1 MCVSVWYTYT
11 FSMLL
16 YSTVYIVRCKECDK
30 ELRLGE
36 KCRPPHK
43 KRSKR
48 YRIYDVRR
56 WVRQHEKYVDIEIL
70 QFIGVPLSR
79 AITSFFLF
87 RIRAVCLR
95 VFHALSMLERIFA
108 RSLSH
113 LRRCVPC
120 AFCVFPYTHSGM
132 HTHTELF
139 KPINPPF

>member
-1 MCVSVWYTYT
+1 
-11 FSMLL
+11 MLL

-48 YRIYDVRR
+48 FRIYDVHR

-79 AITSFFLF
+79 AITSFFYSGYVRFVCAFFTHYQCWNAFLLVHF
-87 RIRAVCLR
+87 RISEDA
-95 VFHALSMLERIFA
+95 FHALF
-108 RSLSH
+108 
-113 LRRCVPC
+113 VY
-120 AFCVFPYTHSGM
+120 FPIYPYSGM
-132 HTHTELF
+132 NTHTELF
-139 KPINPPF
+139 KPINPLF